1 MWKKDETVARIVDG
15 CEMLENSDYLNRNNR
30 IASQILVL
38 GSLWKKGM
46 DLKDRNNN
54 GSTRWKQFWKMN
66 FPKFYG
72 TSTYKNSAP
81 PPRHRTKLS
90 VASPY
95 ILRRLLICYA

>member
-1 MWKKDETVARIVDG
+1 MWKKNETVAHIVGG

-38 GSLWKKGM
+38 GVEKM
-46 DLKDRNNN
+46 DLNEWNNN
-54 GSTRWKQFWKMN
+54 GSARWKQFWKMK

-72 TSTYKNSAP
+72 TSTYKHSAP
-81 PPRHRTKLS
+81 LLRYRTKLS

-95 ILRRLLICYA
+95 MLRRLLICYA